1 MFCTYEDSVL
11 EAADDTGNLTAA
23 DAGRLVKD
31 HGLLPSA
38 AVAEL
43 GAAGWLSAEA
53 LLEWLGY

>member
-1 MFCTYEDSVL
+1 MFCTYEESVL
-11 EAADDTGNLTAA
+11 EAADDSGNLTGA
-23 DAGRLVKD
+23 DAARLVED

-43 GAAGWLSAEA
+43 GATGWLSAET